1 MLRQQKY
8 YACLFALIFTNIQ
21 LLWALFLEED
31 KYLHNIYYK
40 TNGEL
45 VTTFSEFITGV
56 HDLYDRYLTDW
67 TLVIR
72 SYYGGPEYRNGQYL
86 KAYEVDTN
94 TPSETINTY
103 QLDADGNTVSK
114 MKAQVSN
121 AYNSRNANDNDNL
134 SDGSFYSEKLHNTPN
149 LNYLKL
155 YVSEYNSLLF
165 RTPPQRVLPN
175 TPEVNQFVNNVNSEG
190 DSINEF
196 MSQVDILTT
205 VYGIAWVSC
214 MKFGDNPIPTWQV
227 HSPIDVKNW
236 EYGYDRDGNLTLN
249 KILIELNSNETE
261 TVYRYMDKDVIRTVF
276 MSNDEED
283 ESYIPNIDIDSLEQ
297 IEGIFVVTQENPLG
311 YIPCNPIYQNQKIY
325 NGVGSTSTFDLAQI
339 QRSVYGD
346 MAEIYSTITYSA
358 HPTLVIDSNTDD
370 LNGGQISAEPGGI
383 IRVENNLNGQP
394 NYVYT
399 FEAPPLT
406 ALTEIRA
413 LVDQK
418 IEKMNE
424 LAMIRSEDLVK
435 RSSSGVQVEQ
445 YDAKLEAMIRKK
457 ATNLE
462 NAEYN
467 LWQIWMDW
475 TNQTMPQDFSISY
488 NRQFNKRAVEHEI
501 AEVDKMLTVY
511 ERFNGVFEDT
521 KAEEYPSEQQAVAR
535 ARELG
540 GTGFHTHTDEDGETI
555 YMPFATHEQYNAAVG
570 NTDAELK
577 DTMRDQLRQR
587 LQQLMSSTSTSN
599 SL

>member
-1 MLRQQKY
+1 M
-8 YACLFALIFTNIQ
+8 
-21 LLWALFLEED
+21 
-31 KYLHNIYYK
+31 
-40 TNGEL
+40 
-45 VTTFSEFITGV
+45 TTFKDFITGV
-56 HDLYDRYLTDW
+56 HNLYDRYEVDW
-67 TLVIR
+67 RLAIN

-94 TPSETINTY
+94 TPSETVNTY
-103 QLDADGNTVSK
+103 QIDGDGNTVGK
-114 MKAQVSN
+114 LRAQVSN
-121 AYNSRNANDNDNL
+121 AYSSADANDNGIA
-134 SDGSFYSEKLHNTPN
+134 SAGSFYYEKLHNTPN

-165 RTPPQRVLPN
+165 RTPPQRVLPD
-175 TPEVNQFVNNVNSEG
+175 TTEINQFINNTNGEE

-196 MSQVDILTT
+196 MSQVDVLTT
-205 VYGIAWVSC
+205 VYGVVWVSA

-227 HSPIDVKNW
+227 HTPLDVKNW
-236 EYGYDRDGNLTLN
+236 EYTYNRDGNLQLT
-249 KILIELNSNETE
+249 KILIELNSNDTE

-276 MSNDEED
+276 VPADDDGEED
-283 ESYIPNIDIDSLEQ
+283 YYPQFDVEGLEQ
-297 IEGIFVVTQENPLG
+297 IEGVYVVTQDNPLG

-325 NGVGSTSTFDLAQI
+325 NGIGSTSTFDLAQI

-370 LNGGQISAEPGGI
+370 LNDGQISAEPGGV

-394 NYVYT
+394 NYVYK

-418 IEKMNE
+418 IQKMNE

-435 RSSSGVQVEQ
+435 SSSSGVQVEQ

-457 ATNLE
+457 AKNLE

-467 LWQIWMDW
+467 LWNIWFDW
-475 TNQTMPQDFSISY
+475 TNQVMPEDFSISY
-488 NRQFNKRAVEHEI
+488 NRQFNKRAVEHEV
-501 AEVDKMLTVY
+501 AEINQMLKVY
-511 ERFNGVFEDT
+511 EQFNGVFAEST
-521 KAEEYPSEQQAVAR
+521 EAEEYPSEQQAVAR

-540 GTGFHTHTDEDGETI
+540 GSGFHSHTDEDGETI
-555 YMPFATHEQYNAAVG
+555 YMPFATHKQYEAAVG
-570 NTDAELK
+570 NTTDADLK
-577 DTMRDQLRQR
+577 ETMRDQLRQR
-587 LQQLMSSTSTSN
+587 LTQLMSSTSTSN